1 MVVKTAWHA
10 VVAKLGPLPPAC
22 KSLNNDELSF
32 IADSLDQARRAH
44 ESELDRDLEH
54 WLRGMPALLRKSMRR
69 LLQP

>member
-32 IADSLDQARRAH
+32 LHASLEQARRVR
-44 ESELDRDLEH
+44 EQELDHELSGWINSLPFFLQR
-54 WLRGMPALLRKSMRR
+54 AVNR
-69 LLQP
+69 LLGP

>member
-22 KSLNNDELSF
+22 KSLNNDELCF
-32 IADSLDQARRAH
+32 LADSLDRARRAH
-44 ESELDRDLEH
+44 EHELDRDLEH
-54 WLRGMPALLRKSMRR
+54 WLMGMPALLRKTVSR